1 MMTPLT
7 TALRPDKKRTVKPT
21 RTAQQASYRTNS
33 TVAVIGLG
41 YVGLPLAL
49 LAARKGF
56 TVAGIDVQQSKIELL
71 SQGISPISDHA
82 VEESLRNLPVKRVTF
97 SSRYDALADASTIV
111 ICVPTPVHGNHIPD
125 LGPVTKAAQ
134 EIGKRLKPGQLVILE
149 STVNPGVCE
158 EVVLPILESESGLV
172 GGQDFYLAHCPE
184 RINPGDPKWN
194 VENIP
199 RVVGSMEEQ
208 GLKRAKDFYS
218 SILTGEVRE
227 MGSLKEA
234 EAVKI
239 VENSFRDINIAFVN
253 ELAMSFSRLGIDVV
267 NVIKGAATKPFA
279 FMAHYPSCGVGGHCI
294 PVDPYY
300 LIEYAEKNGFH
311 HEFLS
316 LARKINNHM
325 PEFTVGQLV
334 SGLNEKEKAP
344 KGLFVAVLG
353 LAYKANIE
361 DCRESP
367 SFEIIKHLA
376 QIGVHVKTFDPHVP
390 DRSTSLSLDDALDG
404 SYAVIIATAH
414 KEFKELEPEY
424 LLKKGIHVV
433 VDGNNCL
440 DKDKFERAGIVYR
453 GIGR

>member
-1 MMTPLT
+1 M
-7 TALRPDKKRTVKPT
+7 A
-21 RTAQQASYRTNS
+21 YRTNS

-49 LAARKGF
+49 LAARKGY
-56 TVAGIDVQQSKIELL
+56 TVAGIDLQQSKIELL
-71 SQGISPISDHA
+71 SQRISPISDRT
-82 VEESLRNLPVKRVTF
+82 VEENLKSVPDKRITFASRFDSLG
-97 SSRYDALADASTIV
+97 DASTIV

-134 EIGKRLKPGQLVILE
+134 EVGKRLKQGQLVILE

-158 EVVLPILESESGLV
+158 EVVLPILENESGMV
-172 GGQDFYLAHCPE
+172 CGQDFYLAHCPE

-199 RVVGSMEEQ
+199 RVVGSLDEE

-218 SILTGEVRE
+218 SILVGEVKE

-253 ELAMSFSRLGIDVV
+253 ELAMSFSHLGIDVV

-279 FMAHYPSCGVGGHCI
+279 FMAHFPSCGVGGHCI

-334 SGLNEKEKAP
+334 SGLNEREKAP

-376 QIGVHVKTFDPHVP
+376 QIGVHTKTFDPHVP
-390 DRSTSLSLDDALDG
+390 EKSTAVSLDDALDG
-404 SYAVIIATAH
+404 CYAVIIATAH
-414 KEFKELEPEY
+414 NEFKELEPEY
-424 LLKKGIHVV
+424 FLKKGVQVI

-440 DKDKFERAGIVYR
+440 DKEKFEKAGIVYR